1 MTYRQKRERPEN
13 WKEYKTRTH
22 RVWAP
27 PILAV
32 KWLEECWQ
40 GKPQTAAQSHGSKPS
55 CGAEARSIPA
65 HNQAGWKARK
75 HPAGEKYFFLT
86 FPFI

>member
-40 GKPQTAAQSHGSKPS
+40 GNPKPLRNHTAANRAAGRKL
-55 CGAEARSIPA
+55 EAFLLTIRRAGKQENIRPGRSI
-65 HNQAGWKARK
+65 
-75 HPAGEKYFFLT
+75 FS
-86 FPFI
+86 

>member
-1 MTYRQKRERPEN
+1 
-13 WKEYKTRTH
+13 
-22 RVWAP
+22 
-27 PILAV
+27 LAV

-65 HNQAGWKARK
+65 QSGGLESKKTSGR
-75 HPAGEKYFFLT
+75 GEVFFLDFT
-86 FPFI
+86 LYIIYYEVPAAG